1 MDITYLYIVV
11 DLLCLGKNIGSVQ
24 LVRVDRQML
33 LVLPIDRLVTLI
45 LCKDICLN
53 IMEHQAY
60 DISEMDRWDEIIL
73 SLLRWVMMVRV
84 CV

>member
-1 MDITYLYIVV
+1 MSDISPGMDITYLYIVV

-45 LCKDICLN
+45 LCTDICLN
-53 IMEHQAY
+53 IIEHQAY
-60 DISEMDRWDEIIL
+60 DISEMDTWDEIIL
-73 SLLRWVMMVRV
+73 SLLR
-84 CV
+84 

>member
-1 MDITYLYIVV
+1 MSDLSPGMDIVYLYIVV
-11 DLLCLGKNIGSVQ
+11 DSLSLGKNIGWVQ

-45 LCKDICLN
+45 LCTDICLN

-60 DISEMDRWDEIIL
+60 DISEMDTWDEIIL
-73 SLLRWVMMVRV
+73 SLLR
-84 CV
+84 